1 MLIAASSI
9 RKLVGCIIDK
19 SSSNF
24 LWFFFLMG
32 GSNVV
37 DGVGYLCFWS
47 SGHQNRGRPLPVQ
60 KKFTNFF
67 HTEGGGGG
75 GDKRLKIKQQH
86 RQQHTVPSL
95 RRTVSNGYVGTGRN
109 NYMKSSNNNNSSR
122 IYERLESCLVIPP
135 PTGKKPRAIVKFLG
149 GAFIGAVPEV
159 TYSYLLELLA
169 NEGYLIISVPYNVTF
184 DHAQAAR
191 EIYERF
197 IACLDRISTSGLPS
211 ANLTAT
217 EFVHL
222 PLYSVGHSN
231 GALLQ
236 LLTGSYFSEKIPKA
250 NAIISFNNRP
260 ATEAVPYFE
269 QLGPLVSQM
278 VPVVESSPIYSMAR
292 NVSGDAWRTLL
303 DMAAMIPDYDQ
314 EAVVSLTKFVDQLP
328 SVLNQVRRGI
338 SEFKPTP
345 SENRD
350 CFKNSYN
357 VEHTLLVKFNFDT
370 IDETDLLEET
380 LKPRVESVGGTLEKV
395 LLTGNHVTPCIQEP
409 RWQVGYLYTPADAI
423 AQGLK
428 TLSMN
433 DTRVLSRTIT
443 TWFTQLQE

>member
-1 MLIAASSI
+1 
-9 RKLVGCIIDK
+9 
-19 SSSNF
+19 
-24 LWFFFLMG
+24 MG

-37 DGVGYLCFWS
+37 DGVGYLGFWS
-47 SGHQNRGRPLPVQ
+47 SGHQNRVRPLPFQ
-60 KKFTNFF
+60 KKNTNFF
-67 HTEGGGGG
+67 HTEGGGGGVGGG

-86 RQQHTVPSL
+86 RQQQHTVPSL

-184 DHAQAAR
+184 DHAEAAR

-217 EFVHL
+217 ELFNL

-236 LLTGSYFSEKIPKA
+236 LLTGSYFSEKIAKA

-292 NVSGDAWRTLL
+292 NVSGDAWKTLL

-328 SVLNQVRRGI
+328 SVLNQVRQGI

-380 LKPRVESVGGTLEKV
+380 LKPRVESIGGTLEKV
-395 LLTGNHVTPCIQEP
+395 LLTGNHVTPCVQEP

-433 DTRVLSRTIT
+433 DTRVLSKAIT

>member
-1 MLIAASSI
+1 
-9 RKLVGCIIDK
+9 
-19 SSSNF
+19 
-24 LWFFFLMG
+24 MG

-47 SGHQNRGRPLPVQ
+47 SGHQNRVRPLPFQ

-67 HTEGGGGG
+67 HTGGGGGGGGG

-86 RQQHTVPSL
+86 RQQHRQQHTVPSL
-95 RRTVSNGYVGTGRN
+95 RRMVSNGYVGTGRN

-292 NVSGDAWRTLL
+292 KVSGDAWKTLL

-328 SVLNQVRRGI
+328 SVLNQVRHGI

-409 RWQVGYLYTPADAI
+409 RWQVGYLYTPADAF